1 MPRGLFI
8 TGTDTDAGKTFLAA
22 AILRAMIDAG
32 LTPGAYK
39 PVASG
44 SGSHDGDARVLWE
57 AAGRRLDPG
66 VVCPQRFRAALA
78 PHHAARL
85 EGRVV
90 DETLLEEGLAPW
102 LSSSDVVVVEGAGGL
117 FSPLSEHL
125 LNVDL
130 ALRLGLPAVIVDGGR
145 LGCVGRV
152 LAARAAAAA
161 RGLPVAAVVVSQS
174 VGDDGRLL
182 SDPTAPRRIAADGAA
197 ELQARLG
204 DLPVALLPHGAGAT
218 QPALDWPALA
228 GRSGARVRGKSH
240 P

>member
-22 AILRAMIDAG
+22 AILRALVGAG

-44 SGSHDGDARVLWE
+44 SGPHDGDARALWE

-66 VVCPQRFRAALA
+66 LVCPQRFRAALA

-85 EGRVV
+85 EGRSV
-90 DETLLEEGLAPW
+90 DEALLEEGLAPW
-102 LSSSDVVVVEGAGGL
+102 LASSDLIVVEGAGGL
-117 FSPLSEHL
+117 FSPISEHS
-125 LNVDL
+125 LNIDL
-130 ALRLGLPAVIVDGGR
+130 ALRLAFPAVIVDGGR

-152 LAARAAAAA
+152 LAARTAAAA
-161 RGLPVAAVVVSQS
+161 RRLPVAAVVVSQS
-174 VGDDGRLL
+174 VGDDGRPL

-197 ELQARLG
+197 ELRARLPE
-204 DLPVALLPHGAGAT
+204 LPVALLPHGASAT
-218 QPALDWPALA
+218 LPALDWKALA
-228 GRSGARVRGKSH
+228 GPGADGQG
-240 P
+240 